1 LRKCVS
7 YRGNSTVNLVN
18 QIINNEC
25 IVRQIAQK
33 KITLLYSDMMIRNM
47 KVIWKFH
54 VITKNLRKITS
65 DKKYDKNLHLLCK
78 QSGGHQSFMVLLPT
92 FNAIKNQE
100 KKSKIQED
108 TLEESLEDCPSLW

>member
-1 LRKCVS
+1 VYVIELFDIVLPKRIRKELRKCVS

-47 KVIWKFH
+47 KVI
-54 VITKNLRKITS
+54 
-65 DKKYDKNLHLLCK
+65 
-78 QSGGHQSFMVLLPT
+78 
-92 FNAIKNQE
+92 
-100 KKSKIQED
+100 
-108 TLEESLEDCPSLW
+108 